1 MPLYEG
7 RHNVVNEIKVDST
20 VQKAVITG
28 TAGTIK
34 KMAEEV
40 LPILKGNGAVAIDG
54 WYGVDYKALVAD
66 LGEELRKAGVKA
78 RFVSTNTLALP
89 LDAIK
94 QYKQKFITDDPGF
107 GLVNMDGR
115 FSDVMDKGKA
125 ASLKGEI
132 GKEPLVVFGPGA
144 AFPELFSSY
153 GKVFYCDKTR
163 QPLLWQMWD
172 GKLIPFAHEEPD
184 SGYEWK
190 EYYYCDYYLLHF
202 QKEYLTE
209 KMDYYIE
216 AIDSSDLKI
225 LPGKAYC
232 EIMRTLLSYPVK
244 EVEIYQPGPWGA
256 YRYKDFWDIKGLEC
270 NAWNELAGPELS
282 VLVDIGDGKVLNMP
296 FANLMHY
303 GDLLTG
309 PYLNKTYPHLFP
321 MDVWLDD
328 GYFPEKTPA
337 ERISMPIHNHPGTDY
352 VKEHFNE
359 PVGRYETYY
368 IAEAYEGANTWMG
381 FFNDADLEEWERK
394 IRASNNLIPIKDW
407 KEYVCNWK
415 SNVGDLYLIPPG
427 TDHGHGGNQMVL
439 EMDTCP
445 SIAGT
450 EYSFFSYDFARN
462 SWDDTKKTM
471 TGKPLKMHMDHSC
484 DNSKWRRED
493 YVDKKLRAKP
503 EILKWTKEYYIDRY
517 SSVAEMPFDVE
528 RLFFY
533 KKAEYST
540 EGKYAHIITLTVGDN
555 IVIRSK
561 KNPELKT
568 NINLFQSAV
577 IPAAFGDYIL
587 ENSKGGQCTAVV
599 FHWKDTAG
607 KQ

>member
-7 RHNVVNEIKVDST
+7 RHNVVNVIKVEEDLVS
-20 VQKAVITG
+20 QVITG
-28 TAGTIK
+28 TKETIRK
-34 KMAEEV
+34 ISEEAVRV
-40 LPILKGNGAVAIDG
+40 LKEGRSIAIDG
-54 WYGVDYKALVAD
+54 WYGVDYKAIALA
-66 LGEELRKAGVKA
+66 LEAELRKSGVSA
-78 RFVSTNTLALP
+78 QFISTNTLALP
-89 LDAIK
+89 VEKIRE
-94 QYKQKFITDDPGF
+94 YKRQFITNDPGF
-107 GLVNMDGR
+107 GYVNMNGR
-115 FSDVMDKGKA
+115 FIDLLDKTKVEQ
-125 ASLKGEI
+125 LKGESEKAAKVVI
-132 GKEPLVVFGPGA
+132 GCGA
-144 AFPELFSSY
+144 AVPELFDGY

-172 GKLIPFAHEEPD
+172 KKLIPFGQEKPD
-184 SGYEWK
+184 LDYEWK

-202 QKEYLTE
+202 QKEFLVE

-216 AIDSSDLKI
+216 AIDFDDLKI
-225 LPGKAYC
+225 LPGQTYC
-232 EIMRTLLSYPVK
+232 DILLTLLKYPIK

-282 VLVDIGDGKVLNMP
+282 VLVDIGGDKILNMP

-303 GDLLTG
+303 GDKLTG
-309 PYLNKTYPHLFP
+309 PCLNKTYPHLFP

-352 VKEHFNE
+352 VKKYFNE
-359 PVGRYETYY
+359 PLGRYETYY

-381 FFNDADLEEWERK
+381 FFNDADLEEWERE
-394 IRASNNLIPIKDW
+394 IRASNNLVPIKDW
-407 KEYVCNWK
+407 KKYICNWK

-462 SWDDTKKTM
+462 SWDDAVKSM

-484 DNSKWRRED
+484 NNTKWRRED

-503 EILKWTKEYYIDRY
+503 EVIKWTKEYYVDRY
-517 SSVAEMPFDVE
+517 SSVPEMPFDVE
-528 RLFFY
+528 RIFFY
-533 KKAEYST
+533 KRAEYST
-540 EGKYAHIITLTVGDN
+540 EGKYVHIVTLTAGEN
-555 IVIRSK
+555 MVIRSK
-561 KNPELKT
+561 KEPSFKT
-568 NINLFQSAV
+568 DINLFQSAV
-577 IPAAFGDYIL
+577 IPASFGEYELI
-587 ENSKGGQCTAVV
+587 NSKGGQCTAVV
-599 FHWKDTAG
+599 FHWKDAVI
-607 KQ
+607 

>member
-7 RHNVVNEIKVDST
+7 RHNVTNVIKVDDKLNDS
-20 VQKAVITG
+20 VIIG
-28 TAGTIK
+28 TDQTIK
-34 KMAEEV
+34 KIIGEAVPV
-40 LPILKGNGAVAIDG
+40 LKSNGSIAIDG
-54 WYGVDYKALVAD
+54 WYGVDYKAFASAI
-66 LGEELRKAGVKA
+66 GAELDKAGVKA
-78 RFVSTNTLALP
+78 KIVSTNVLARP
-89 LDAIK
+89 MEEIK
-94 QYKQKFITDDPGF
+94 KYKRTFITDDPGF
-107 GLVNMDGR
+107 GYVNMTGR
-115 FSDVMDKGKA
+115 FIDILASAKVEDLKKEMA
-125 ASLKGEI
+125 AS
-132 GKEPLVVFGPGA
+132 PLVVIGSGA
-144 AFPELFSSY
+144 AVPELFDSY
-153 GKVFYCDKTR
+153 KKVFYCDKTR

-172 GKLIPFAHEEPD
+172 GKLIPFAHDEPD
-184 SGYEWK
+184 KQYEWK

-202 QKEYLTE
+202 QKEFLTE
-209 KMDYYIE
+209 KIDYYIE
-216 AIDSSDLKI
+216 AIDYSDLKI
-225 LPGKAYC
+225 LPGTSYC
-232 EIMRTLLSYPVK
+232 KIMQILLNYPIK

-256 YRYKDFWDIKGLEC
+256 YRYRDFWDIKGLEC

-282 VLVDIGDGKVLNMP
+282 VLVDIGGGKVLNMP

-303 GDLLTG
+303 GDKLTG

-321 MDVWLDD
+321 MDIWLDD

-352 VKEHFNE
+352 VKRYFNE

-368 IAEAYEGANTWMG
+368 IAEAYEDANTWMG

-394 IRASNNLIPIKDW
+394 IRDSNNLKPIENW

-462 SWDDTKKTM
+462 SWDDNSKTM
-471 TGKPLKMHMDHSC
+471 TAKPLKMHIDHSC
-484 DNSKWRRED
+484 KNSKWRRED

-503 EILKWTKEYYIDRY
+503 EIIKWTKEYYVDKY
-517 SSVAEMPFDVE
+517 SSVKEMPFDVE

-533 KKAEYST
+533 KWAEYDT
-540 EGKYAHIITLTVGDN
+540 QGKVVHIITLTVGEN
-555 IVIRSK
+555 ITIRSK
-561 KNPELKT
+561 KNPSLET

-577 IPAAFGDYIL
+577 IPAAFGEYEL
-587 ENSKGGQCTAVV
+587 LNSKGGQCTAVV
-599 FHWKDTAG
+599 FHWKEY
-607 KQ
+607 

>member
-7 RHNVVNEIKVDST
+7 RHNVVNMIKVDD
-20 VQKAVITG
+20 AVAASVTTG
-28 TAGTIK
+28 TRETIK
-34 KMAEEV
+34 KMAAEIIPV
-40 LPILKGNGAVAIDG
+40 LKENKPAAIDG
-54 WYGVDYKALVAD
+54 WYGVDYRAIAA
-66 LGEELRKAGVKA
+66 ELDSELKKAGVTA

-89 LDAIK
+89 PEKIK
-94 QYKQKFITDDPGF
+94 QYKQKYITDDPGF
-107 GLVNMDGR
+107 GYVNTDGR
-115 FSDVMDKGKA
+115 FIDLLDGEKIA
-125 ASLKGEI
+125 ALKQSLKNEAAVVI
-132 GKEPLVVFGPGA
+132 GCA
-144 AFPELFSSY
+144 AAVPELFDIY

-172 GKLIPFAHEEPD
+172 GKLIPFAHEAPD
-184 SGYEWK
+184 VNYEWK
-190 EYYYCDYYLLHF
+190 EYYYCDYYLLHY
-202 QKEYLTE
+202 QKEFLTE

-216 AIDSSDLKI
+216 AIDYNDLKI

-232 EIMRTLLSYPVK
+232 EIMQALLKYPIK

-256 YRYKDFWDIKGLEC
+256 YRYRDFWDIKGLEC

-282 VLVDIGDGKVLNMP
+282 VLVDIGNGKVLNMP

-303 GDLLTG
+303 GDSLTG

-352 VKEHFNE
+352 VKKHFNE

-381 FFNDADLEEWERK
+381 FFNDADMEEWER
-394 IRASNNLIPIKDW
+394 RVRESNNLVPIEDW
-407 KEYVCNWK
+407 KDYVCNWK

-445 SIAGT
+445 SVAGT
-450 EYSFFSYDFARN
+450 EYSFFSYDFARP
-462 SWDDTKKTM
+462 SWDDNSKTM
-471 TGKPLKMHMDHSC
+471 TGKPLKMHMDHSF

-493 YVDKKLRAKP
+493 YVDKKLRARP
-503 EILKWTKEYYIDRY
+503 EIIKWTKEYYIDRY
-517 SSVAEMPFDVE
+517 SSVPEMPFDVE
-528 RLFFY
+528 RIFFY
-533 KKAEYST
+533 KGAEYST
-540 EGKYAHIITLTVGDN
+540 EGKYVHIITLTVGEN
-555 IVIRSK
+555 MEIRSK
-561 KNPELKT
+561 KNPAFHT

-577 IPAAFGDYIL
+577 IPATFGEYEL
-587 ENSKGGQCTAVV
+587 VNNSKGQCTAVV
-599 FHWKDTAG
+599 FHWKDVG
-607 KQ
+607 